1 MKRDSRCE
9 RSNCDRAIRSRTMCE
24 KWCIVTR
31 RIRVNSR
38 SIRND
43 TPRDCRSNSF
53 KEKLKEE
60 GDNPL
65 FFVYNIEML
74 YMNRGR
80 DVMSKFT
87 VASNGALETTLR
99 GAEVLSTPL
108 LNKGVAFTQEEREE
122 LGLKGLLPPAVLTL
136 EEQARRAYEQFSS
149 QPDDL
154 LKNVYLTALHDRNE
168 VLFYRILTEHL
179 REMLPIVYTPTV
191 GVAIQRYSHEYRKPR
206 GIYLSINDPSGI
218 EDAFANIGAT
228 AENIDLVVVTD
239 GEGILGIGDWGVGG
253 INIAI
258 GKLAVYTAAVGIDP
272 SRVLP
277 VILDVGTNRE
287 ELLNNPFY
295 IGNRHPR
302 ITGEA
307 YDEFIDTFVQAVNKQ
322 FPKALLHWEDFSSR
336 NARKIL
342 DKYRHDVCTFNDDIQ
357 GTGAVSLAAVL
368 SAVKASGVPLSEH
381 RVVVFGA
388 GTAGIGIADQV
399 RDAMVRVGLSDEESH
414 NRFWCIDR
422 NGLVTDNMEDLLDF
436 QIPYARKEAEV
447 SDWKQNDAIGL
458 AEVVKHV
465 KPTILIGTSTV
476 AGAFKEEIIK
486 EMASHVE
493 RPIILPMSNPT
504 PLAEAKPADLIEWT
518 EGKALVATG
527 SPFEPV
533 TYNGVTYVIGQ
544 SNNALIFPGLG
555 LGTIVVRASVMTDGM
570 FAAAAEA
577 VASMVDTSQPGAP
590 ILPEVEEL
598 RNISELVA
606 IEVAKV
612 AVAEGVAR
620 ENLSDDDIKIAVK
633 EAIWEP
639 EYRQIKAVE
648 KVRI

>member
-1 MKRDSRCE
+1 
-9 RSNCDRAIRSRTMCE
+9 
-24 KWCIVTR
+24 
-31 RIRVNSR
+31 
-38 SIRND
+38 
-43 TPRDCRSNSF
+43 
-53 KEKLKEE
+53 
-60 GDNPL
+60 
-65 FFVYNIEML
+65 
-74 YMNRGR
+74 MNRGR

-87 VASNGALETTLR
+87 VASNGSLETTLR
-99 GAEVLSTPL
+99 GVEVLSTPL

-136 EEQARRAYEQFSS
+136 EEQARRAYEQFCS

-168 VLFYRILTEHL
+168 VLFYRILTNHL

-206 GIYLSINDPSGI
+206 GVYLSINDPSGI
-218 EDAFANIGAT
+218 EEAFANIGAT

-307 YDEFIDTFVQAVNKQ
+307 YDEYIDTFVQAVNKQ

-399 RDAMVRVGLSDEESH
+399 RDAMVRAGLSEEESYK
-414 NRFWCIDR
+414 RFWCIDR

-436 QIPYARKEAEV
+436 QMPYARKEAEV
-447 SDWKQNDAIGL
+447 SEWKQNDVIGL

-518 EGKALVATG
+518 EGRALVATG

-598 RNISELVA
+598 RNISEMVA

-620 ENLSDDDIKIAVK
+620 VKLSDNDIKIAVK

>member
-1 MKRDSRCE
+1 
-9 RSNCDRAIRSRTMCE
+9 
-24 KWCIVTR
+24 
-31 RIRVNSR
+31 
-38 SIRND
+38 
-43 TPRDCRSNSF
+43 
-53 KEKLKEE
+53 
-60 GDNPL
+60 
-65 FFVYNIEML
+65 
-74 YMNRGR
+74 MNRGR

-87 VASNGALETTLR
+87 VASNGSLETTLR
-99 GAEVLSTPL
+99 GVEVLSTPL

-136 EEQARRAYEQFSS
+136 EEQARRAYEQFCS

-168 VLFYRILTEHL
+168 VLFYRILTNHL

-206 GIYLSINDPSGI
+206 GVYLSINDPSGI
-218 EDAFANIGAT
+218 EEAFANIGAT

-342 DKYRHDVCTFNDDIQ
+342 DKYRHDICTFNDDIQ

-368 SAVKASGVPLSEH
+368 SAVKVSGVPLSEH

-399 RDAMVRVGLSDEESH
+399 RDAMVRVGVSEEESYK
-414 NRFWCIDR
+414 RFWCIDR

-447 SDWKQNDAIGL
+447 SEWKQNDVIGL

-518 EGKALVATG
+518 EGRALVATG

-598 RNISELVA
+598 RNISEMVA

-612 AVAEGVAR
+612 AVAEGVVR
-620 ENLSDDDIKIAVK
+620 ENLSDNDIKIAVK

>member
-1 MKRDSRCE
+1 
-9 RSNCDRAIRSRTMCE
+9 
-24 KWCIVTR
+24 
-31 RIRVNSR
+31 
-38 SIRND
+38 
-43 TPRDCRSNSF
+43 
-53 KEKLKEE
+53 
-60 GDNPL
+60 
-65 FFVYNIEML
+65 ML

-108 LNKGVAFTQEEREE
+108 LNKGVAFTQNEREE

-168 VLFYRILTEHL
+168 VLFYRILTDHL

-206 GIYLSINDPSGI
+206 GVYLSINDPSGI
-218 EDAFANIGAT
+218 EEAFTNIGAT

-399 RDAMVRVGLSDEESH
+399 RDAMVRVGVSEEESYK
-414 NRFWCIDR
+414 RFWCIDR

-447 SDWKQNDAIGL
+447 SEWKENDVIGL

-518 EGKALVATG
+518 EGRALVATG

-598 RNISELVA
+598 RNISEMVA

-620 ENLSDDDIKIAVK
+620 VNLSDNDIKMAVQ
-633 EAIWEP
+633 EAMWKP

>member
-1 MKRDSRCE
+1 
-9 RSNCDRAIRSRTMCE
+9 
-24 KWCIVTR
+24 
-31 RIRVNSR
+31 
-38 SIRND
+38 
-43 TPRDCRSNSF
+43 
-53 KEKLKEE
+53 
-60 GDNPL
+60 
-65 FFVYNIEML
+65 
-74 YMNRGR
+74 
-80 DVMSKFT
+80 MSKFT
-87 VASNGALETTLR
+87 VASNGSLETTLR
-99 GAEVLSTPL
+99 GVEVLSTPL

-136 EEQARRAYEQFSS
+136 DEQARRAYEQFCS

-206 GIYLSINDPSGI
+206 GVYLSVNDPSGI
-218 EDAFANIGAT
+218 EEAFSNIGAT

-287 ELLNNPFY
+287 DLLNNPFY

-302 ITGEA
+302 VTGED
-307 YDEFIDTFVQAVNKQ
+307 YDEFIDTFVQAVGNK

-368 SAVKASGVPLSEH
+368 SAVKASGVPLNEH

-399 RDAMVRVGLSDEESH
+399 RDALVRVGLSEQEAH
-414 NRFWCIDR
+414 ERFWCIDR
-422 NGLVTDNMEDLLDF
+422 NGLITDDMEDLLDF
-436 QIPYARKEAEV
+436 QVPYARKEAEV
-447 SDWKQNDAIGL
+447 KDWKQSDAIGL

-504 PLAEAKPADLIEWT
+504 PLAEAKPVDLIEWT
-518 EGKALVATG
+518 EGRALVATG
-527 SPFEPV
+527 SPFDPV

-598 RNISELVA
+598 RNISEMVA

-620 ENLSDDDIKIAVK
+620 ENLSDNDIKIAVK
-633 EAIWEP
+633 ESIWKP

>member
-1 MKRDSRCE
+1 
-9 RSNCDRAIRSRTMCE
+9 
-24 KWCIVTR
+24 
-31 RIRVNSR
+31 
-38 SIRND
+38 
-43 TPRDCRSNSF
+43 
-53 KEKLKEE
+53 
-60 GDNPL
+60 
-65 FFVYNIEML
+65 
-74 YMNRGR
+74 
-80 DVMSKFT
+80 MSKFT
-87 VASNGALETTLR
+87 VASNGSLETTLR
-99 GAEVLSTPL
+99 GVEVLSTPL

-136 EEQARRAYEQFSS
+136 EEQARRAYEQFCS

-168 VLFYRILTEHL
+168 VLFYRLLTDYL

-206 GIYLSINDPSGI
+206 GVYLSINDPSGI
-218 EDAFANIGAT
+218 EEAFTNIGAT

-342 DKYRHDVCTFNDDIQ
+342 DKYRHDICTFNDDIQ

-399 RDAMVRVGLSDEESH
+399 RDAMVRVGVSEEESYK
-414 NRFWCIDR
+414 RFWCIDR

-447 SDWKQNDAIGL
+447 SEWKENGVIGL

-486 EMASHVE
+486 EMASHIE

-518 EGKALVATG
+518 EGRALVATG

-598 RNISELVA
+598 RNISEMVA

-620 ENLSDDDIKIAVK
+620 ENLTDNDIKTAVK

>member
-1 MKRDSRCE
+1 
-9 RSNCDRAIRSRTMCE
+9 
-24 KWCIVTR
+24 
-31 RIRVNSR
+31 
-38 SIRND
+38 
-43 TPRDCRSNSF
+43 
-53 KEKLKEE
+53 
-60 GDNPL
+60 
-65 FFVYNIEML
+65 
-74 YMNRGR
+74 
-80 DVMSKFT
+80 MSKFT

-108 LNKGVAFTQEEREE
+108 LNKGVAFTQNEREE

-168 VLFYRILTEHL
+168 VLFYRILTDHL

-206 GIYLSINDPSGI
+206 GVYLSINDPSGI
-218 EDAFANIGAT
+218 EEAFTNIGAT

-399 RDAMVRVGLSDEESH
+399 RDAMVRVGVSEEESYK
-414 NRFWCIDR
+414 RFWCIDR

-436 QIPYARKEAEV
+436 QIPYARQEAEV
-447 SDWKQNDAIGL
+447 SEWKQNDVIGL

-504 PLAEAKPADLIEWT
+504 PLAEAKPADVIEWT
-518 EGKALVATG
+518 EGRALVATG

-533 TYNGVTYVIGQ
+533 TYNGVKYVIGQ

-555 LGTIVVRASVMTDGM
+555 LGTIVVRASIMTDGM

-598 RNISELVA
+598 RNISEMVA

-620 ENLSDDDIKIAVK
+620 VNLSDNDIKMAVK
-633 EAIWEP
+633 EAMWKP

>member
-1 MKRDSRCE
+1 
-9 RSNCDRAIRSRTMCE
+9 
-24 KWCIVTR
+24 
-31 RIRVNSR
+31 
-38 SIRND
+38 
-43 TPRDCRSNSF
+43 
-53 KEKLKEE
+53 
-60 GDNPL
+60 
-65 FFVYNIEML
+65 
-74 YMNRGR
+74 
-80 DVMSKFT
+80 MSKFT
-87 VASNGALETTLR
+87 VASNGSLETTLR
-99 GAEVLSTPL
+99 GVEVLSTPL

-122 LGLKGLLPPAVLTL
+122 LGLKGLLPPAILTL
-136 EEQARRAYEQFSS
+136 EEQARRAYEQFCS

-168 VLFYRILTEHL
+168 VLFYRILTDHL

-206 GIYLSINDPSGI
+206 GVYLSINDPSGI
-218 EDAFANIGAT
+218 EEAFANIGAT

-287 ELLNNPFY
+287 ELLDNPFY

-342 DKYRHDVCTFNDDIQ
+342 DKYRHDICTFNDDIQ

-399 RDAMVRVGLSDEESH
+399 RDAMVRVGVSEEESYK
-414 NRFWCIDR
+414 RFWCIDR

-447 SDWKQNDAIGL
+447 SEWKQNGVIGL

-504 PLAEAKPADLIEWT
+504 PLAEAKPANLIEWT
-518 EGKALVATG
+518 EGRALVATG

-598 RNISELVA
+598 RNISEMVA

-620 ENLSDDDIKIAVK
+620 ENVSDNDIKIAVK

>member
-1 MKRDSRCE
+1 
-9 RSNCDRAIRSRTMCE
+9 
-24 KWCIVTR
+24 
-31 RIRVNSR
+31 
-38 SIRND
+38 
-43 TPRDCRSNSF
+43 
-53 KEKLKEE
+53 
-60 GDNPL
+60 
-65 FFVYNIEML
+65 
-74 YMNRGR
+74 
-80 DVMSKFT
+80 MSKFT
-87 VASNGALETTLR
+87 VASNGSLETTLR
-99 GAEVLSTPL
+99 GVEVLSTPL

-136 EEQARRAYEQFSS
+136 EEQARRAYEQFCS

-168 VLFYRILTEHL
+168 VLFYRILTDHL

-206 GIYLSINDPSGI
+206 GVYLSINDPSGI
-218 EDAFANIGAT
+218 EEAFANIGAT

-342 DKYRHDVCTFNDDIQ
+342 DKYRHDICTFNDDIQ

-399 RDAMVRVGLSDEESH
+399 RDAMVRVGVSEEESYK
-414 NRFWCIDR
+414 RFWCIDR

-436 QIPYARKEAEV
+436 QMPYARKEAEV
-447 SDWKQNDAIGL
+447 SEWKENGVIGL
-458 AEVVKHV
+458 AEVVKQV

-518 EGKALVATG
+518 EGRALVATG

-598 RNISELVA
+598 RNISEMVA

-620 ENLSDDDIKIAVK
+620 ENLSDNDIKIAVK

-648 KVRI
+648 KVTI

>member
-1 MKRDSRCE
+1 
-9 RSNCDRAIRSRTMCE
+9 
-24 KWCIVTR
+24 
-31 RIRVNSR
+31 
-38 SIRND
+38 
-43 TPRDCRSNSF
+43 
-53 KEKLKEE
+53 
-60 GDNPL
+60 
-65 FFVYNIEML
+65 
-74 YMNRGR
+74 
-80 DVMSKFT
+80 MSKFT

-168 VLFYRILTEHL
+168 VLFYRILTDHL

-191 GVAIQRYSHEYRKPR
+191 GVAIQRYSREYRKPR

-399 RDAMVRVGLSDEESH
+399 RDAMVRVGLSDKESH

-422 NGLVTDNMEDLLDF
+422 NGLVTDNMEGLLDF

-447 SDWKQNDAIGL
+447 SDWKQNDVIGL

-518 EGKALVATG
+518 EGRALVATG

-612 AVAEGVAR
+612 AVAEGIAR
-620 ENLSDDDIKIAVK
+620 ENLSDNDIKIAVK
-633 EAIWEP
+633 EAMWKP

-648 KVRI
+648 KVSI

>member
-1 MKRDSRCE
+1 
-9 RSNCDRAIRSRTMCE
+9 
-24 KWCIVTR
+24 
-31 RIRVNSR
+31 
-38 SIRND
+38 
-43 TPRDCRSNSF
+43 
-53 KEKLKEE
+53 
-60 GDNPL
+60 
-65 FFVYNIEML
+65 
-74 YMNRGR
+74 MNRGR

-87 VASNGALETTLR
+87 VASNGSLETTLR
-99 GAEVLSTPL
+99 GVEVLSTPL

-136 EEQARRAYEQFSS
+136 EEQARRAYEQFCS

-168 VLFYRILTEHL
+168 VLFYRILTDHL

-206 GIYLSINDPSGI
+206 GVYLSINDPSGI
-218 EDAFANIGAT
+218 EEAFANIGAT

-287 ELLNNPFY
+287 ELLDNPFY

-342 DKYRHDVCTFNDDIQ
+342 DKYRHDICTFNDDIQ

-399 RDAMVRVGLSDEESH
+399 RDAMVRVGVSEEESYKC
-414 NRFWCIDR
+414 FWCIDR

-436 QIPYARKEAEV
+436 QMPYARKEAEV
-447 SDWKQNDAIGL
+447 SEWKQNGVIGL

-486 EMASHVE
+486 DMASHVE

-598 RNISELVA
+598 RNISEMVA

-620 ENLSDDDIKIAVK
+620 ENLSDNDIKIAVK

>member
-1 MKRDSRCE
+1 
-9 RSNCDRAIRSRTMCE
+9 
-24 KWCIVTR
+24 
-31 RIRVNSR
+31 
-38 SIRND
+38 
-43 TPRDCRSNSF
+43 
-53 KEKLKEE
+53 
-60 GDNPL
+60 
-65 FFVYNIEML
+65 
-74 YMNRGR
+74 
-80 DVMSKFT
+80 MSKFT
-87 VASNGALETTLR
+87 VASNGSLETTLR
-99 GAEVLSTPL
+99 GVEVLSTPL

-136 EEQARRAYEQFSS
+136 EEQARRAYEQFCS

-168 VLFYRILTEHL
+168 VLFYRILTDHL

-206 GIYLSINDPSGI
+206 GVYLSINDPSGI
-218 EDAFANIGAT
+218 EEAFANIGAT

-287 ELLNNPFY
+287 ELLDNPFY

-342 DKYRHDVCTFNDDIQ
+342 DKYRHDICTFNDDIQ

-399 RDAMVRVGLSDEESH
+399 RDAMVRVGVSEEESYK
-414 NRFWCIDR
+414 RFWCIDR

-447 SDWKQNDAIGL
+447 SEWKQNGVIGL

-476 AGAFKEEIIK
+476 AGAFKEEIVK

-518 EGKALVATG
+518 EGRALVATG

-598 RNISELVA
+598 RNISEMVA

-620 ENLSDDDIKIAVK
+620 ENLSDNDIKIAVK

-648 KVRI
+648 KVTI

>member
-1 MKRDSRCE
+1 
-9 RSNCDRAIRSRTMCE
+9 
-24 KWCIVTR
+24 
-31 RIRVNSR
+31 
-38 SIRND
+38 
-43 TPRDCRSNSF
+43 
-53 KEKLKEE
+53 
-60 GDNPL
+60 
-65 FFVYNIEML
+65 
-74 YMNRGR
+74 
-80 DVMSKFT
+80 MSKFT
-87 VASNGALETTLR
+87 VASNGSLETTLR
-99 GAEVLSTPL
+99 GVEVLSTPL

-136 EEQARRAYEQFSS
+136 EEQARRAYEQFCS

-168 VLFYRILTEHL
+168 VLFYRILTNHL

-206 GIYLSINDPSGI
+206 GVYLSINDPSGI
-218 EDAFANIGAT
+218 EEAFANIGAT

-342 DKYRHDVCTFNDDIQ
+342 DKYRHDICTFNDDIQ

-399 RDAMVRVGLSDEESH
+399 RDAMVRVGVSEEESYK
-414 NRFWCIDR
+414 RFWCIDR

-436 QIPYARKEAEV
+436 QMPYARKEVEV
-447 SDWKQNDAIGL
+447 SEWKQNDVIGL

-598 RNISELVA
+598 RNISEMVA

-620 ENLSDDDIKIAVK
+620 ENLSDNDIKIAVK

-648 KVRI
+648 KVSI

>member
-1 MKRDSRCE
+1 
-9 RSNCDRAIRSRTMCE
+9 
-24 KWCIVTR
+24 
-31 RIRVNSR
+31 
-38 SIRND
+38 
-43 TPRDCRSNSF
+43 
-53 KEKLKEE
+53 
-60 GDNPL
+60 
-65 FFVYNIEML
+65 
-74 YMNRGR
+74 
-80 DVMSKFT
+80 MSKFT

-108 LNKGVAFTQEEREE
+108 LNKGVAFTQNEREE

-168 VLFYRILTEHL
+168 VLFYRILTDHL

-206 GIYLSINDPSGI
+206 GVYLSINDPSGI
-218 EDAFANIGAT
+218 EEAFTNIGAT

-399 RDAMVRVGLSDEESH
+399 RDAMVRVGVSEEESYK
-414 NRFWCIDR
+414 RFWCIDR

-447 SDWKQNDAIGL
+447 SEWKQNDVIGL

-518 EGKALVATG
+518 EGRALVATG

-598 RNISELVA
+598 CNISEMVA

-620 ENLSDDDIKIAVK
+620 VNLSDNDIKMAVK
-633 EAIWEP
+633 EAMWKP

>member
-1 MKRDSRCE
+1 
-9 RSNCDRAIRSRTMCE
+9 
-24 KWCIVTR
+24 
-31 RIRVNSR
+31 
-38 SIRND
+38 
-43 TPRDCRSNSF
+43 
-53 KEKLKEE
+53 
-60 GDNPL
+60 
-65 FFVYNIEML
+65 
-74 YMNRGR
+74 MNRGR

-87 VASNGALETTLR
+87 VASNGSLETTLR
-99 GAEVLSTPL
+99 GVEVLSTPL

-136 EEQARRAYEQFSS
+136 EEQARRAYEQFCS

-168 VLFYRILTEHL
+168 VLFYRILTDHL

-206 GIYLSINDPSGI
+206 GVYLSINDPSGI
-218 EDAFANIGAT
+218 EEAFANIGAT

-342 DKYRHDVCTFNDDIQ
+342 DKYRHDICTFNDDIQ

-399 RDAMVRVGLSDEESH
+399 RDAMVRVGVSEEESYK
-414 NRFWCIDR
+414 RFWCIDR

-436 QIPYARKEAEV
+436 QMPYARKEAEV
-447 SDWKQNDAIGL
+447 SEWKENGVIGL
-458 AEVVKHV
+458 AEVVKQV

-518 EGKALVATG
+518 EGRALVATG

-598 RNISELVA
+598 RNISEMVA

-620 ENLSDDDIKIAVK
+620 ENLSDNDIKIAVK

-648 KVRI
+648 KVTI

>member
-1 MKRDSRCE
+1 
-9 RSNCDRAIRSRTMCE
+9 
-24 KWCIVTR
+24 
-31 RIRVNSR
+31 
-38 SIRND
+38 
-43 TPRDCRSNSF
+43 
-53 KEKLKEE
+53 
-60 GDNPL
+60 
-65 FFVYNIEML
+65 
-74 YMNRGR
+74 
-80 DVMSKFT
+80 MSKFT
-87 VASNGALETTLR
+87 VASNGSLETTLR
-99 GAEVLSTPL
+99 GVEVLSTPL

-136 EEQARRAYEQFSS
+136 EEQARRAYEQFCS

-168 VLFYRILTEHL
+168 VLFYRILTDHL

-206 GIYLSINDPSGI
+206 GVYLSINDPSGI
-218 EDAFANIGAT
+218 EEAFSNIGAT

-287 ELLNNPFY
+287 ELLDNPFY

-322 FPKALLHWEDFSSR
+322 FSKALLHWEDFSSR

-342 DKYRHDVCTFNDDIQ
+342 DKYRHDICTFNDDIQ

-399 RDAMVRVGLSDEESH
+399 RDAMVRVGVSEEESYK
-414 NRFWCIDR
+414 RFWCIDR

-447 SDWKQNDAIGL
+447 SEWKQNGVIGL

-518 EGKALVATG
+518 EGRALVATG

-598 RNISELVA
+598 RNISEMVA

-620 ENLSDDDIKIAVK
+620 ENLSDNDIKIAVK

>member
-1 MKRDSRCE
+1 
-9 RSNCDRAIRSRTMCE
+9 
-24 KWCIVTR
+24 
-31 RIRVNSR
+31 
-38 SIRND
+38 
-43 TPRDCRSNSF
+43 
-53 KEKLKEE
+53 
-60 GDNPL
+60 
-65 FFVYNIEML
+65 
-74 YMNRGR
+74 
-80 DVMSKFT
+80 MSKFT
-87 VASNGALETTLR
+87 VASNGSLETTLR
-99 GAEVLSTPL
+99 GVEVLSTPL

-136 EEQARRAYEQFSS
+136 EEQARRAYEQFCS

-168 VLFYRILTEHL
+168 VLFYRILTDHL

-206 GIYLSINDPSGI
+206 GVYLSINDPSGI
-218 EDAFANIGAT
+218 EEAFANIGAT

-287 ELLNNPFY
+287 ELLDNPFY

-342 DKYRHDVCTFNDDIQ
+342 DKYRHDICTFNDDIQ

-399 RDAMVRVGLSDEESH
+399 RDAMVRVGVSEEESYK
-414 NRFWCIDR
+414 RFWCIDR

-447 SDWKQNDAIGL
+447 SEWKQNGVIGL

-486 EMASHVE
+486 DMASHVE

-504 PLAEAKPADLIEWT
+504 PLAEAKPVDLIEWT
-518 EGKALVATG
+518 EGRALVATG

-598 RNISELVA
+598 RNISEMVA

-620 ENLSDDDIKIAVK
+620 ENLSDNDIKIAVK

>member
-1 MKRDSRCE
+1 
-9 RSNCDRAIRSRTMCE
+9 
-24 KWCIVTR
+24 
-31 RIRVNSR
+31 
-38 SIRND
+38 
-43 TPRDCRSNSF
+43 
-53 KEKLKEE
+53 
-60 GDNPL
+60 
-65 FFVYNIEML
+65 
-74 YMNRGR
+74 
-80 DVMSKFT
+80 MSKFT
-87 VASNGALETTLR
+87 VASNGSLETILR
-99 GAEVLSTPL
+99 GVEVLSTPL

-136 EEQARRAYEQFSS
+136 EEQARRAYEQFCS

-168 VLFYRILTEHL
+168 VLFYRILTDHL

-206 GIYLSINDPSGI
+206 GVYLSINDPSGI
-218 EDAFANIGAT
+218 EEAFANIGAT

-342 DKYRHDVCTFNDDIQ
+342 DKYRHDICTFNDDIQ

-399 RDAMVRVGLSDEESH
+399 RDAMVRVGVSEEESYK
-414 NRFWCIDR
+414 RFWCIDR

-447 SDWKQNDAIGL
+447 SEWKENGVIGL

-518 EGKALVATG
+518 EGRALVATG

-598 RNISELVA
+598 RNISEMVA

-620 ENLSDDDIKIAVK
+620 ENLSDNDIKIAVK

-648 KVRI
+648 KVTI

>member
-1 MKRDSRCE
+1 
-9 RSNCDRAIRSRTMCE
+9 
-24 KWCIVTR
+24 
-31 RIRVNSR
+31 
-38 SIRND
+38 
-43 TPRDCRSNSF
+43 
-53 KEKLKEE
+53 
-60 GDNPL
+60 
-65 FFVYNIEML
+65 
-74 YMNRGR
+74 
-80 DVMSKFT
+80 MSKFT
-87 VASNGALETTLR
+87 VASNGSLETTLR
-99 GAEVLSTPL
+99 GVEVLSTPL

-136 EEQARRAYEQFSS
+136 EEQARRAYEQFCS

-168 VLFYRILTEHL
+168 VLFYRILTDHL

-191 GVAIQRYSHEYRKPR
+191 GLAIQRYSHEYRKPL
-206 GIYLSINDPSGI
+206 GVYLSINDPSGI
-218 EDAFANIGAT
+218 EEAFANIGAT

-287 ELLNNPFY
+287 ELLDNPFY

-342 DKYRHDVCTFNDDIQ
+342 DKYRHDICTFNDDIQ

-399 RDAMVRVGLSDEESH
+399 RDAMVRVGVSEEESYK
-414 NRFWCIDR
+414 RFWCIDR

-447 SDWKQNDAIGL
+447 SKWKQNGVIGL

-476 AGAFKEEIIK
+476 AGAFKEEIVK

-518 EGKALVATG
+518 EGRALVATG

-598 RNISELVA
+598 RNISEMVA

-620 ENLSDDDIKIAVK
+620 ENLSDNDIKIAVK

>member
-1 MKRDSRCE
+1 
-9 RSNCDRAIRSRTMCE
+9 
-24 KWCIVTR
+24 
-31 RIRVNSR
+31 
-38 SIRND
+38 
-43 TPRDCRSNSF
+43 
-53 KEKLKEE
+53 
-60 GDNPL
+60 
-65 FFVYNIEML
+65 
-74 YMNRGR
+74 
-80 DVMSKFT
+80 MSKFT

-108 LNKGVAFTQEEREE
+108 LNKGVAFTQNERKE

-168 VLFYRILTEHL
+168 VLFYRILTDHL

-206 GIYLSINDPSGI
+206 GVYLSINDPSGI
-218 EDAFANIGAT
+218 EEAFTNIGAT

-399 RDAMVRVGLSDEESH
+399 RDAMVRVGVSEEESYK
-414 NRFWCIDR
+414 RFWCIDR

-447 SDWKQNDAIGL
+447 SEWKQNDVIGL

-518 EGKALVATG
+518 EGRALVATG

-598 RNISELVA
+598 RNISEMVA

-620 ENLSDDDIKIAVK
+620 VNLSDNDIKMAVK
-633 EAIWEP
+633 EAMWKP

>member
-1 MKRDSRCE
+1 
-9 RSNCDRAIRSRTMCE
+9 
-24 KWCIVTR
+24 
-31 RIRVNSR
+31 
-38 SIRND
+38 
-43 TPRDCRSNSF
+43 
-53 KEKLKEE
+53 
-60 GDNPL
+60 
-65 FFVYNIEML
+65 
-74 YMNRGR
+74 
-80 DVMSKFT
+80 
-87 VASNGALETTLR
+87 ETTLR
-99 GAEVLSTPL
+99 GVEVLSTPL

-136 EEQARRAYEQFSS
+136 EEQARRAYEQFCS

-168 VLFYRILTEHL
+168 VLFYRILTDHL

-206 GIYLSINDPSGI
+206 GVYLSINDPSGI
-218 EDAFANIGAT
+218 EEAFANIGAT

-342 DKYRHDVCTFNDDIQ
+342 DKYRHDICTFNDDIQ

-399 RDAMVRVGLSDEESH
+399 RDAMVRVGVSEEESYK
-414 NRFWCIDR
+414 RFWCIDR

-447 SDWKQNDAIGL
+447 SEWKENGVIGL

-518 EGKALVATG
+518 EGRALVATG

-598 RNISELVA
+598 RNISEMVA

-620 ENLSDDDIKIAVK
+620 ENFSDNDIKIAVK

-648 KVRI
+648 KVTI

>member
-1 MKRDSRCE
+1 
-9 RSNCDRAIRSRTMCE
+9 
-24 KWCIVTR
+24 
-31 RIRVNSR
+31 
-38 SIRND
+38 
-43 TPRDCRSNSF
+43 
-53 KEKLKEE
+53 
-60 GDNPL
+60 
-65 FFVYNIEML
+65 ML

-87 VASNGALETTLR
+87 VASNGSLETTLR
-99 GAEVLSTPL
+99 GVEVLSTPL

-136 EEQARRAYEQFSS
+136 EEQARRAYEQFCS

-168 VLFYRILTEHL
+168 VLFYRILTDHL

-206 GIYLSINDPSGI
+206 GVYLSINDPSGI
-218 EDAFANIGAT
+218 EEAFANIGAT

-287 ELLNNPFY
+287 ELLDNPFY

-342 DKYRHDVCTFNDDIQ
+342 DKYRHDICTFNDDIQ

-399 RDAMVRVGLSDEESH
+399 RDAMVRVGVSEEESYK
-414 NRFWCIDR
+414 RFWCIDR

-447 SDWKQNDAIGL
+447 SEWKENGVIGL

-518 EGKALVATG
+518 EGRALVATG

-598 RNISELVA
+598 RNISEMVA

-620 ENLSDDDIKIAVK
+620 ENFSDNDIKIAVK

-648 KVRI
+648 KVTI

>member
-1 MKRDSRCE
+1 
-9 RSNCDRAIRSRTMCE
+9 
-24 KWCIVTR
+24 
-31 RIRVNSR
+31 
-38 SIRND
+38 
-43 TPRDCRSNSF
+43 
-53 KEKLKEE
+53 
-60 GDNPL
+60 
-65 FFVYNIEML
+65 
-74 YMNRGR
+74 
-80 DVMSKFT
+80 MSKFT
-87 VASNGALETTLR
+87 VASNGSLETTLR
-99 GAEVLSTPL
+99 GVEVLATPL

-136 EEQARRAYEQFSS
+136 EEQARRAYEQFCS

-168 VLFYRILTEHL
+168 VLFYRILTDHL

-206 GIYLSINDPSGI
+206 GVYLSVNDPSSI
-218 EDAFANIGAT
+218 EEAFANIGAT

-287 ELLNNPFY
+287 DLLNNPFY

-302 ITGEA
+302 VTGEA
-307 YDEFIDTFVQAVNKQ
+307 YDEFIDTFVQAVGNK

-368 SAVKASGVPLSEH
+368 SAVKASGVPLNEH

-399 RDAMVRVGLSDEESH
+399 RDAMVRVGLSEQEAH
-414 NRFWCIDR
+414 ERFWCIDR
-422 NGLVTDNMEDLLDF
+422 NGLITDNMEDLLDF
-436 QIPYARKEAEV
+436 QIPYARKVAEV
-447 SDWKQNDAIGL
+447 NDWKQSDAIGL

-504 PLAEAKPADLIEWT
+504 PLAEAKPVDLIEWT
-518 EGKALVATG
+518 EGRALVATG

-577 VASMVDTSQPGAP
+577 VASMVDTSKPGAS

-598 RNISELVA
+598 RNISEMVA

-620 ENLSDDDIKIAVK
+620 ESLSDNDIKIAVK
-633 EAIWEP
+633 ESMWKP

>member
-1 MKRDSRCE
+1 
-9 RSNCDRAIRSRTMCE
+9 
-24 KWCIVTR
+24 
-31 RIRVNSR
+31 
-38 SIRND
+38 
-43 TPRDCRSNSF
+43 
-53 KEKLKEE
+53 
-60 GDNPL
+60 
-65 FFVYNIEML
+65 
-74 YMNRGR
+74 
-80 DVMSKFT
+80 MSKFT
-87 VASNGALETTLR
+87 VASNGSLETTLR
-99 GAEVLSTPL
+99 GVEVLSTPL

-136 EEQARRAYEQFSS
+136 EEQARRAYEQFCS

-168 VLFYRILTEHL
+168 VLFYRILTNHL

-206 GIYLSINDPSGI
+206 GVYLSINDPSGI
-218 EDAFANIGAT
+218 EEAFANIGAT

-342 DKYRHDVCTFNDDIQ
+342 DKYRHDICTFNDDIQ

-368 SAVKASGVPLSEH
+368 SAVKVSGVPLSEH

-399 RDAMVRVGLSDEESH
+399 RDAMVRVGVSEEESYK
-414 NRFWCIDR
+414 RFWCIDR

-447 SDWKQNDAIGL
+447 SEWKQNDVIGL

-486 EMASHVE
+486 EMASRVE

-518 EGKALVATG
+518 EGRALVATG

-598 RNISELVA
+598 RNISEMVA

-620 ENLSDDDIKIAVK
+620 ENLSDNDIKIAVK

>member
-1 MKRDSRCE
+1 
-9 RSNCDRAIRSRTMCE
+9 
-24 KWCIVTR
+24 
-31 RIRVNSR
+31 
-38 SIRND
+38 
-43 TPRDCRSNSF
+43 
-53 KEKLKEE
+53 
-60 GDNPL
+60 
-65 FFVYNIEML
+65 
-74 YMNRGR
+74 
-80 DVMSKFT
+80 MSKFT
-87 VASNGALETTLR
+87 VASNGSLETTLR
-99 GAEVLSTPL
+99 GVEVLATPL

-136 EEQARRAYEQFSS
+136 EEQARRAYEQFCS

-168 VLFYRILTEHL
+168 VLFYRILTDHL

-218 EDAFANIGAT
+218 EEAFSNIGAT

-295 IGNRHPR
+295 IGNCHPR

-307 YDEFIDTFVQAVNKQ
+307 YDGFIDAFVQAVNKQ

-381 RVVVFGA
+381 RVVVFGS

-399 RDAMVRVGLSDEESH
+399 RDAMVRAGLSDEESY

-447 SDWKQNDAIGL
+447 SEWKQSDAIGL

-518 EGKALVATG
+518 EGRALVATG

-577 VASMVDTSQPGAP
+577 VASMVDTSKSGAP

-598 RNISELVA
+598 RNISEMVA

-620 ENLSDDDIKIAVK
+620 ENLSDNDIKIAVK
-633 EAIWEP
+633 EAMWKP

-648 KVRI
+648 KVIM

>member
-1 MKRDSRCE
+1 
-9 RSNCDRAIRSRTMCE
+9 
-24 KWCIVTR
+24 
-31 RIRVNSR
+31 
-38 SIRND
+38 
-43 TPRDCRSNSF
+43 
-53 KEKLKEE
+53 
-60 GDNPL
+60 
-65 FFVYNIEML
+65 
-74 YMNRGR
+74 
-80 DVMSKFT
+80 MSKFT
-87 VASNGALETTLR
+87 VASNGSLETTLR
-99 GAEVLSTPL
+99 GVEVLSTPL

-136 EEQARRAYEQFSS
+136 EEQARRAYEQFCS

-168 VLFYRILTEHL
+168 VLFYRILTDHL

-206 GIYLSINDPSGI
+206 GVYLSINDPSGI
-218 EDAFANIGAT
+218 EEAFANIGAT

-287 ELLNNPFY
+287 ELLDNPFY

-399 RDAMVRVGLSDEESH
+399 RDAMVRVGVSEEESYK
-414 NRFWCIDR
+414 RFWCIDR

-447 SDWKQNDAIGL
+447 SEWKQNGVIGL

-486 EMASHVE
+486 DMASHVE

-504 PLAEAKPADLIEWT
+504 PLAEAKPVDLIEWT
-518 EGKALVATG
+518 EGRALVATG

-598 RNISELVA
+598 RNISEMVA

-620 ENLSDDDIKIAVK
+620 ENLSDNDIKIAVK

>member
-1 MKRDSRCE
+1 
-9 RSNCDRAIRSRTMCE
+9 
-24 KWCIVTR
+24 
-31 RIRVNSR
+31 
-38 SIRND
+38 
-43 TPRDCRSNSF
+43 
-53 KEKLKEE
+53 
-60 GDNPL
+60 
-65 FFVYNIEML
+65 
-74 YMNRGR
+74 
-80 DVMSKFT
+80 MSKFT
-87 VASNGALETTLR
+87 VASNGSLETTLR
-99 GAEVLSTPL
+99 GVEVLSTPL

-136 EEQARRAYEQFSS
+136 EEQARRAYEQFCS

-168 VLFYRILTEHL
+168 VLFYRILTDHL

-206 GIYLSINDPSGI
+206 GVYLSINDPSGI
-218 EDAFANIGAT
+218 EEAFANIGAT

-342 DKYRHDVCTFNDDIQ
+342 DKYRHDICTFNDDIQ

-399 RDAMVRVGLSDEESH
+399 RDAMVRVGVSEEESYK
-414 NRFWCIDR
+414 RFWCIDR

-447 SDWKQNDAIGL
+447 SEWKENGVIGL

-518 EGKALVATG
+518 EGRALVATG

-598 RNISELVA
+598 RNISEMVA

-620 ENLSDDDIKIAVK
+620 ENFSDNDIKIAVK

-648 KVRI
+648 KVTI

>member
-1 MKRDSRCE
+1 
-9 RSNCDRAIRSRTMCE
+9 
-24 KWCIVTR
+24 
-31 RIRVNSR
+31 
-38 SIRND
+38 
-43 TPRDCRSNSF
+43 
-53 KEKLKEE
+53 
-60 GDNPL
+60 
-65 FFVYNIEML
+65 
-74 YMNRGR
+74 
-80 DVMSKFT
+80 MSKFT
-87 VASNGALETTLR
+87 VASNGSLETTLR
-99 GAEVLSTPL
+99 GVEVLATPL

-136 EEQARRAYEQFSS
+136 EEQARRAYEQFCS

-168 VLFYRILTEHL
+168 VLFYRILTDHL

-206 GIYLSINDPSGI
+206 GVYLSVKDPSGI
-218 EDAFANIGAT
+218 EEAFANIGAT

-287 ELLNNPFY
+287 DLLNNPFY

-302 ITGEA
+302 VTGEA
-307 YDEFIDTFVQAVNKQ
+307 YDEFIDTFVQAVGNK

-368 SAVKASGVPLSEH
+368 SAVKASGVPLNEH

-399 RDAMVRVGLSDEESH
+399 RDAMVRVGLSEQEAH
-414 NRFWCIDR
+414 ERFWCIDR
-422 NGLVTDNMEDLLDF
+422 NGLITDNMEDLLDF
-436 QIPYARKEAEV
+436 QIPYARKVAEV
-447 SDWKQNDAIGL
+447 NEWKQSDAIGL

-504 PLAEAKPADLIEWT
+504 PLAEAKPVDLIEWT
-518 EGKALVATG
+518 EGRALVATG

-598 RNISELVA
+598 RNISEMVA

-620 ENLSDDDIKIAVK
+620 ESLSDNDIKIAVK
-633 EAIWEP
+633 ESMWKP

>member
-1 MKRDSRCE
+1 
-9 RSNCDRAIRSRTMCE
+9 
-24 KWCIVTR
+24 
-31 RIRVNSR
+31 
-38 SIRND
+38 
-43 TPRDCRSNSF
+43 
-53 KEKLKEE
+53 
-60 GDNPL
+60 
-65 FFVYNIEML
+65 
-74 YMNRGR
+74 
-80 DVMSKFT
+80 MSKFT
-87 VASNGALETTLR
+87 VASNGSLETTLR
-99 GAEVLSTPL
+99 GVEVLSTPL

-136 EEQARRAYEQFSS
+136 EEQARRAYEQFCS

-168 VLFYRILTEHL
+168 VLFYRILTDHL

-206 GIYLSINDPSGI
+206 GVYLSINDPSGI
-218 EDAFANIGAT
+218 EEAFANIGAT

-399 RDAMVRVGLSDEESH
+399 RDAMVRVGVSEEESYK
-414 NRFWCIDR
+414 RFWCIDR

-447 SDWKQNDAIGL
+447 SEWKENDVIGL

-518 EGKALVATG
+518 EGRALVATG

-598 RNISELVA
+598 RNISEMVA

-620 ENLSDDDIKIAVK
+620 ENLSDNDIKIAVK

>member
-1 MKRDSRCE
+1 
-9 RSNCDRAIRSRTMCE
+9 
-24 KWCIVTR
+24 
-31 RIRVNSR
+31 
-38 SIRND
+38 
-43 TPRDCRSNSF
+43 
-53 KEKLKEE
+53 
-60 GDNPL
+60 
-65 FFVYNIEML
+65 
-74 YMNRGR
+74 
-80 DVMSKFT
+80 MSKFT
-87 VASNGALETTLR
+87 VGSNGSLETTLR
-99 GAEVLSTPL
+99 GVEVLSTPL

-136 EEQARRAYEQFSS
+136 EEQARRAYEQFCS

-168 VLFYRILTEHL
+168 VLFYRILTNHL

-206 GIYLSINDPSGI
+206 GVYLSINDPSGI
-218 EDAFANIGAT
+218 EEAFANIGAT

-277 VILDVGTNRE
+277 IILDVGTNRE

-342 DKYRHDVCTFNDDIQ
+342 DKYRHDICTFNDDIQ

-399 RDAMVRVGLSDEESH
+399 RDAMVRVGVSEEESYK
-414 NRFWCIDR
+414 RFWCIDR

-436 QIPYARKEAEV
+436 QMPYARKEAEV
-447 SDWKQNDAIGL
+447 SEWKQNDAIGL

-504 PLAEAKPADLIEWT
+504 PLAEAKPVDLIEWT
-518 EGKALVATG
+518 EGRALVATG

-598 RNISELVA
+598 RNISEMVA

-620 ENLSDDDIKIAVK
+620 ENLSDNDIKIAVK

>member
-1 MKRDSRCE
+1 
-9 RSNCDRAIRSRTMCE
+9 
-24 KWCIVTR
+24 
-31 RIRVNSR
+31 
-38 SIRND
+38 
-43 TPRDCRSNSF
+43 
-53 KEKLKEE
+53 
-60 GDNPL
+60 
-65 FFVYNIEML
+65 
-74 YMNRGR
+74 
-80 DVMSKFT
+80 MSKFT
-87 VASNGALETTLR
+87 VASNGSLETTLR
-99 GAEVLSTPL
+99 GVEVLSTPL

-136 EEQARRAYEQFSS
+136 EEQARRAYEQFCS

-168 VLFYRILTEHL
+168 VLFYRILTDHL

-206 GIYLSINDPSGI
+206 GVYLSINDPSGI
-218 EDAFANIGAT
+218 EEAFANIGAT

-287 ELLNNPFY
+287 ELLDNPFY

-342 DKYRHDVCTFNDDIQ
+342 DKYRHDICTFNDDIQ

-399 RDAMVRVGLSDEESH
+399 RDAMVRVGVSEEESYK
-414 NRFWCIDR
+414 RFWCIDR
-422 NGLVTDNMEDLLDF
+422 NGLVTDNMKDLLDF
-436 QIPYARKEAEV
+436 QMPYARKEAEV
-447 SDWKQNDAIGL
+447 SEWKQNGVIGL

-476 AGAFKEEIIK
+476 AGAFKEEIVK

-504 PLAEAKPADLIEWT
+504 PLAEAKPADLIKWT
-518 EGKALVATG
+518 EGRALVATG

-598 RNISELVA
+598 RNISEMVA

-620 ENLSDDDIKIAVK
+620 ENLSDNDIKIAVK

>member
-1 MKRDSRCE
+1 
-9 RSNCDRAIRSRTMCE
+9 
-24 KWCIVTR
+24 
-31 RIRVNSR
+31 
-38 SIRND
+38 
-43 TPRDCRSNSF
+43 
-53 KEKLKEE
+53 
-60 GDNPL
+60 
-65 FFVYNIEML
+65 
-74 YMNRGR
+74 
-80 DVMSKFT
+80 MSKFT
-87 VASNGALETTLR
+87 VASNGSLETTLR
-99 GAEVLSTPL
+99 GVEVLSTPL

-136 EEQARRAYEQFSS
+136 EEQARRAYEQFCS

-168 VLFYRILTEHL
+168 VLFYRILTDHL

-206 GIYLSINDPSGI
+206 GVYLSINDPSGI
-218 EDAFANIGAT
+218 EEAFANIGAT

-342 DKYRHDVCTFNDDIQ
+342 DKYRHDICTFNDDIQ

-399 RDAMVRVGLSDEESH
+399 RDAMVRVGVSEEESYK
-414 NRFWCIDR
+414 RFWCIDR

-436 QIPYARKEAEV
+436 QMPYARKEAEV
-447 SDWKQNDAIGL
+447 SEWKENGVIGL
-458 AEVVKHV
+458 AEVVKQV

-518 EGKALVATG
+518 EGRALVATG

-598 RNISELVA
+598 RNISEMVA

-620 ENLSDDDIKIAVK
+620 ENLSDNDIKIAVK

>member
-1 MKRDSRCE
+1 
-9 RSNCDRAIRSRTMCE
+9 
-24 KWCIVTR
+24 
-31 RIRVNSR
+31 
-38 SIRND
+38 
-43 TPRDCRSNSF
+43 
-53 KEKLKEE
+53 
-60 GDNPL
+60 
-65 FFVYNIEML
+65 
-74 YMNRGR
+74 
-80 DVMSKFT
+80 MSKFT

-108 LNKGVAFTQEEREE
+108 LNKGVAFTQNEREE

-168 VLFYRILTEHL
+168 VLFYRILTDHL

-206 GIYLSINDPSGI
+206 GVYLSINDPSGI
-218 EDAFANIGAT
+218 EEAFTNIGAT

-342 DKYRHDVCTFNDDIQ
+342 DKYRYDVCTFNDDIQ

-399 RDAMVRVGLSDEESH
+399 RDAMVRVGVSEEESYK
-414 NRFWCIDR
+414 RFWCIDR

-447 SDWKQNDAIGL
+447 SEWKQNDVIGL

-486 EMASHVE
+486 EMASHIE

-518 EGKALVATG
+518 EGRALVATG

-598 RNISELVA
+598 RNISEMVA

-620 ENLSDDDIKIAVK
+620 VNLSDNDIKMAVK
-633 EAIWEP
+633 EAMWKP

>member
-1 MKRDSRCE
+1 
-9 RSNCDRAIRSRTMCE
+9 
-24 KWCIVTR
+24 
-31 RIRVNSR
+31 
-38 SIRND
+38 
-43 TPRDCRSNSF
+43 
-53 KEKLKEE
+53 
-60 GDNPL
+60 
-65 FFVYNIEML
+65 ML

-87 VASNGALETTLR
+87 VASNGSLETTLR
-99 GAEVLSTPL
+99 GVEVLSTPL

-136 EEQARRAYEQFSS
+136 EEQARRAYEQFCS

-168 VLFYRILTEHL
+168 VLFYRILTNHL

-206 GIYLSINDPSGI
+206 GVYLSINDPSGI
-218 EDAFANIGAT
+218 EEAFANIGAT

-342 DKYRHDVCTFNDDIQ
+342 DKYRHDICTFNDDIQ

-399 RDAMVRVGLSDEESH
+399 RDAMVRVGVSEEESYK
-414 NRFWCIDR
+414 RFWCIDR

-447 SDWKQNDAIGL
+447 SEWKQNDMIGL

-504 PLAEAKPADLIEWT
+504 PLAEAKPADVIEWT
-518 EGKALVATG
+518 EGRALVATG

-598 RNISELVA
+598 RNISEMVA

-620 ENLSDDDIKIAVK
+620 VNLSDNDIKMAVK

>member
-1 MKRDSRCE
+1 
-9 RSNCDRAIRSRTMCE
+9 
-24 KWCIVTR
+24 
-31 RIRVNSR
+31 
-38 SIRND
+38 
-43 TPRDCRSNSF
+43 
-53 KEKLKEE
+53 
-60 GDNPL
+60 
-65 FFVYNIEML
+65 
-74 YMNRGR
+74 
-80 DVMSKFT
+80 MSKFT
-87 VASNGALETTLR
+87 VASNGSLETTLR
-99 GAEVLSTPL
+99 GVEVLSTPL

-136 EEQARRAYEQFSS
+136 EEQARRAYEQFCS

-168 VLFYRILTEHL
+168 VLFYRILTNHL

-206 GIYLSINDPSGI
+206 GVYLSINDPSGI
-218 EDAFANIGAT
+218 EEAFANIGAT

-342 DKYRHDVCTFNDDIQ
+342 DKYRHDICTFNDDIQ

-399 RDAMVRVGLSDEESH
+399 RDALVRVGVSEEESYK
-414 NRFWCIDR
+414 RFWCIDR

-447 SDWKQNDAIGL
+447 NEWKQNDVIGL

-504 PLAEAKPADLIEWT
+504 PLAEAKPTDLIEWT
-518 EGKALVATG
+518 EGRALVATG

-598 RNISELVA
+598 RNISEMVA

-620 ENLSDDDIKIAVK
+620 ENLSDNDIKIAVK

-648 KVRI
+648 QVRI

>member
-1 MKRDSRCE
+1 
-9 RSNCDRAIRSRTMCE
+9 
-24 KWCIVTR
+24 
-31 RIRVNSR
+31 
-38 SIRND
+38 
-43 TPRDCRSNSF
+43 
-53 KEKLKEE
+53 
-60 GDNPL
+60 
-65 FFVYNIEML
+65 
-74 YMNRGR
+74 
-80 DVMSKFT
+80 MSKFT
-87 VASNGALETTLR
+87 VTSNGALETTLR

-168 VLFYRILTEHL
+168 VLFYRILTDHL

-206 GIYLSINDPSGI
+206 GVYLSINDPSGI
-218 EDAFANIGAT
+218 EEAFTNIGAT

-399 RDAMVRVGLSDEESH
+399 RDAMVRVGVSEEESYK
-414 NRFWCIDR
+414 RFWCIDR

-447 SDWKQNDAIGL
+447 SEWKQNDVIGL
-458 AEVVKHV
+458 AEVVKYV

-518 EGKALVATG
+518 EGRALVATG

-598 RNISELVA
+598 RNISEMVA

-620 ENLSDDDIKIAVK
+620 VNLSDNDIKMAVK
-633 EAIWEP
+633 EAMWKP

>member
-1 MKRDSRCE
+1 
-9 RSNCDRAIRSRTMCE
+9 
-24 KWCIVTR
+24 
-31 RIRVNSR
+31 
-38 SIRND
+38 
-43 TPRDCRSNSF
+43 
-53 KEKLKEE
+53 
-60 GDNPL
+60 
-65 FFVYNIEML
+65 
-74 YMNRGR
+74 MNRGR

-108 LNKGVAFTQEEREE
+108 LNKGVAFTQNEREE

-168 VLFYRILTEHL
+168 VLFYRILTDHL

-206 GIYLSINDPSGI
+206 GVYLSINDPLGI
-218 EDAFANIGAT
+218 EEAFTNIGAT

-399 RDAMVRVGLSDEESH
+399 RDAMVRVGVSEEESYK
-414 NRFWCIDR
+414 RFWCIDR

-447 SDWKQNDAIGL
+447 SEWKQNDVIGL

-518 EGKALVATG
+518 EGRALVATG

-570 FAAAAEA
+570 FVAAAEA

-598 RNISELVA
+598 RNISEMVA

-620 ENLSDDDIKIAVK
+620 VNLSDNDIKMAVK
-633 EAIWEP
+633 EAMWKP